1 MGSLDFLMKAA
12 WLSMSILLPFGALG
26 TTTAAF
32 AQSQPAAA
40 SQPAANL
47 PASITGTIVDK
58 DGAVI
63 PNASITLSQPGQPTE
78 KTQSGSNGTFTFP
91 NVAPGPFEL
100 TADAPG
106 FATQKTSGSVLPGQP
121 YWLPPIQVTAA
132 TKIEVDVA
140 ETQEQVAEEEM
151 HVEETQRV
159 FGVIPNYYVTYEPN
173 PAPLNMRQKYHLA
186 WRASI
191 NPVSF
196 GISALIAGLEQSGN
210 YYSGFGKGWQGYG
223 KRLGANYADSV
234 AGTFIAGAILP
245 SVFRQDPRYY
255 YRGTG
260 TRKSR
265 LLHALAA
272 SVICRGDNGHWEPN
286 YSNMLGALAS
296 GALSNAYY
304 PASDRNGVG
313 LTFENAAIGI
323 GGSSFAA
330 VVQEFFLRSRTDRL
344 RETDA
349 GGNERGF
356 RSYTWRIRMAHPVI
370 VSISQRFRQ
379 HCRFRT

>member
-1 MGSLDFLMKAA
+1 MGGLNFLAKAR
-12 WLSMSILLPFGALG
+12 WLAMLLLLPFGPLG
-26 TTTAAF
+26 TATLAF
-32 AQSQPAAA
+32 AQSQPAAT
-40 SQPAANL
+40 SQPAANRQ
-47 PASITGTIVDK
+47 ASITGTVVDK

-63 PNASITLSQPGQPTE
+63 PNAFIALSQPEQPPQ
-78 KTQSGSNGTFTFP
+78 KTQSGTNGTFTFP

-106 FATQKTSGSVLPGQP
+106 FATQKTSGVLLPGQP
-121 YWLPPIQVTAA
+121 YWVPPIQLTAA
-132 TKIEVDVA
+132 TKIEVNVA

-159 FGVIPNYYVTYEPN
+159 LAVFPNYYVTYEQN
-173 PAPLNMRQKYHLA
+173 PAPLNTRQKYRLA
-186 WRASI
+186 WKAVI

-196 GISALIAGLEQSGN
+196 GVSAFIAGLEQADN

-234 AGTFIAGAILP
+234 SGTFIAGAILP
-245 SVFRQDPRYY
+245 SVFKQDPRYF

-304 PASDRNGVG
+304 PAANRNVG

-323 GGSSFAA
+323 GGSSFGA
-330 VVQEFFLRSRTDRL
+330 VVQEFFLRKLTTHSSGSHQ
-344 RETDA
+344 A
-349 GGNERGF
+349 PN
-356 RSYTWRIRMAHPVI
+356 
-370 VSISQRFRQ
+370 
-379 HCRFRT
+379 